1 MNDNNITPVSYAPG
15 NDGALSQLVNAHDL
29 PTLLNAG
36 FKVAISLGAILAVIQ
51 IARAGLMYTGF
62 LSYFEQI
69 GSDKSKAKRVLND
82 AIFGL
87 VLLLAVWIIL
97 YTINPDLLNLD
108 ILRNVKGNAISTGTP
123 ALPQGVGGS
132 ANLSSDYKYFFND
145 MSGVQQ
151 NYTTLEACQQ
161 GRQAVVNAGGS
172 AYDCQQR

>member
-1 MNDNNITPVSYAPG
+1 
-15 NDGALSQLVNAHDL
+15 L

-69 GSDKSKAKRVLND
+69 GTDKSKAKRVLND

-87 VLLLAVWIIL
+87 VLLLAVWIVL

-108 ILRNVKGNAISTGTP
+108 VLRSVRGNAVSGGAAASPSTP
-123 ALPQGVGGS
+123 ASPQGIAGS
-132 ANLSSDYKYFFND
+132 GNLSSEYKYFFND
-145 MSGVQQ
+145 ASGIQQ

-161 GRQAVVNAGGS
+161 GRQVIVSAGGS